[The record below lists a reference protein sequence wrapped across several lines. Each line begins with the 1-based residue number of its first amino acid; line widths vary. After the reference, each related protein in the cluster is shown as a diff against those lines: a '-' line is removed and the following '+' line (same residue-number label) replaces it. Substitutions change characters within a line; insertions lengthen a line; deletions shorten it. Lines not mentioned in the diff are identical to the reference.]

1 MNLEIIT
8 EEDEPPDPSEIINY
22 EIKTNEYQNK
32 QYEDN
37 LEWNKTQK

>member
-1 MNLEIIT
+1 MNLE
-8 EEDEPPDPSEIINY
+8 ELSEDEPPDPLQNY

-37 LEWNKTQK
+37 LE